1 MADQMMHFR
10 QFWKAA
16 VSLGTATVESNTL
29 VRSIQLVNGLA
40 ALGLAVVMDAIP
52 PVVMEVGALWRWV
65 CRGRWGVHFERVL
78 LIDIPRA
85 FGTLHL
91 R

>member
-29 VRSIQLVNGLA
+29 VRSIQLVNGL
-40 ALGLAVVMDAIP
+40 
-52 PVVMEVGALWRWV
+52 R
-65 CRGRWGVHFERVL
+65 RWGWFL
-78 LIDIPRA
+78 P
-85 FGTLHL
+85 GL
-91 R
+91 RW